1 MDFRSILS
9 SSTSLKTVNLIR
21 DEVLDQPKRFAE
33 LFELIFDAEKPKMAW
48 RAAWA
53 AEKVSE
59 TQTDFFTEKEIIRLI
74 NHSLIVKHGG
84 LQRSIL
90 SILINLPLPE
100 NIPVEFI
107 NACFERTISTSQP
120 VAVQAL
126 SMRILQRV
134 AEKAP
139 AFIPEIIATLE
150 NVDLTAMSAGY
161 VAARRN
167 IMTRLLK
174 RLKS

>member
-1 MDFRSILS
+1 MHFRSILS

-33 LFELIFDAEKPKMAW
+33 LFELIFEEKPNIAW

-59 TQTDFFTEKEIIRLI
+59 KESHFFTEIEILRLI

-100 NIPVEFI
+100 NLPVEFI

-120 VAVQAL
+120 VAVQVL
-126 SMRILQRV
+126 SMRMLQRV
-134 AEKAP
+134 AEKEP